1 VLICVAWT
9 PHFFNS
15 SESVMSSRIA
25 SRATLAL
32 NSGALFFLFVVL
44 DRLSMQAIHL
54 NNWFEIPRLSLLTDA
69 HVAANLQCSA
79 ENRLT

>member
-1 VLICVAWT
+1 
-9 PHFFNS
+9 
-15 SESVMSSRIA
+15 
-25 SRATLAL
+25 
-32 NSGALFFLFVVL
+32 
-44 DRLSMQAIHL
+44 MQAIHL